1 MRGHDAGFTLI
12 EMLVVLVIA
21 GILAALTYPSYA
33 RQVAKARRV
42 EAQMTLLEV
51 MGRQEQHRT
60 LHQSY
65 VAFSQASNDPDAA
78 AFRWWIGASPAA
90 SAYELDGHACPG
102 QDIAQCIE
110 LRARPGTANVDV
122 RFADP
127 GCGTLTLDSTGAQSA
142 SGPASG
148 CWP

>member
-1 MRGHDAGFTLI
+1 MRHQATGFTLI
-12 EMLVVLVIA
+12 ELLVVLVIA
-21 GILAALTYPSYA
+21 GILAAMTYPSYT
-33 RQVAKARRV
+33 RQVVKARRI
-42 EAQMTLLEV
+42 EAQMALLEA

-65 VAFSQASNDPDAA
+65 VAFSQDTGDADAA
-78 AFRWWIGASPAA
+78 VFPWWIGASAAA

-110 LRARPGTANVDV
+110 LRARPGTTSVDA

-127 GCGTLTLDSTGAQSA
+127 DCGTLTLDSTGAQSA

>member
-1 MRGHDAGFTLI
+1 MRADDAGFTLI
-12 EMLVVLVIA
+12 ELLVVLAIA
-21 GILAALTYPSYA
+21 GILATLAYPSYA

-42 EAQMTLLEV
+42 EAQMALLET

-65 VAFSQASNDPDAA
+65 VAFSQASSDPDAA
-78 AFRWWIGASPAA
+78 GFRWWIGTQAKN
-90 SAYELDGHACPG
+90 SAYELDGYACPG

-110 LRARPGTANVDV
+110 LRARPGTASVDA

-127 GCGTLTLDSTGAQSA
+127 ACGTLTLDSTGAQSA
-142 SGPASG
+142 SGAADR

>member
-1 MRGHDAGFTLI
+1 MRGHAAGFTLI
-12 EMLVVLVIA
+12 ELLVVLAIA
-21 GILAALTYPSYA
+21 GILAAMAYPSYA

-42 EAQMTLLEV
+42 EAQMTLLEI

-65 VAFSQASNDPDAA
+65 VAFSQGSTDPDAA
-78 AFRWWIGASPAA
+78 AFRWWIGASPGA

-110 LRARPGTANVDV
+110 LRARPGTANVDS

-127 GCGTLTLDSTGAQSA
+127 GCGTLTLDSTGTQSA